1 MPLEYTAAINRET
14 KTWSGEARIP
24 LDYFPPDV
32 SLFNAF
38 AIHGSGEQRKYEAL
52 FEVPG
57 PQPDFHRIDKFQ
69 PVNFSAIMPGNKG
82 GQLSALW
89 RVSIEEDKLKNKT
102 KE

>member
-52 FEVPG
+52 FEVSG

-69 PVNFSAIMPGNKG
+69 PVDFTEIMPGNRG
-82 GQLSALW
+82 GELSALW
-89 RVSIEEDKLKNKT
+89 RISIEEDKLKK